1 MGINGLTSFLNKSYI
16 EEILDDLKLCNCTL
30 LIDGYSLL
38 YKLHYFNNIQ
48 SFYGGNYDELSV
60 KLNEFFVIL
69 KKCKI
74 QPIVLLGKQL
84 IFTFSYFIRVVMLY
98 KNSCVPF

>member
-1 MGINGLTSFLNKSYI
+1 MGVNGLTTFLNKTYL
-16 EEILDDLKLCNCTL
+16 EEVLDDLKLRECTL

-48 SFYGGNYDELSV
+48 SFCGGNYDELFS
-60 KLNEFFVIL
+60 KLNEFFSVL

-74 QPIVLLGKQL
+74 EPIVLLG
-84 IFTFSYFIRVVMLY
+84 
-98 KNSCVPF
+98 N